1 MVQLEQVLYLD
12 VRNNTKYNNYM
23 DLKVYRKE
31 EVIQPDGTLNVLKP
45 DIIDIYPEM
54 LELVSE
60 NQVQNEIWSLDKLQ
74 YLADVKIKDGK
85 LIINSD
91 NIIYKNGIIYIKI
104 TENKLY
110 NAQILEDNSEELL
123 LQECALATMWQR
135 GLDPVEPEDGI
146 RWTQALLG
154 EVNPLQLI
162 EDVNNAVENVTNSVI
177 VEVGTVTSINGQ
189 EYLSFKLKMTA

>member
-54 LELVSE
+54 LEVVSE

-110 NAQILEDNSEELL
+110 NAQILEDDSEELL
-123 LQECALATMWQR
+123 LQECALATIWQR

-146 RWTQALLG
+146 RWSQALLG

-162 EDVNNAVENVTNSVI
+162 EDINNAVENVTNSVI

>member
-1 MVQLEQVLYLD
+1 MEQLEQVLYLD

-91 NIIYKNGIIYIKI
+91 NIIYENGIIYIKI

-110 NAQILEDNSEELL
+110 NAQILEDDSEELL
-123 LQECALATMWQR
+123 LQECALATIWQR

-189 EYLSFKLKMTA
+189 EYLSFKLKMTV

>member
-54 LELVSE
+54 LEVVSE
-60 NQVQNEIWSLDKLQ
+60 NQVQDEIWSLDKLQ

-91 NIIYKNGIIYIKI
+91 NIIYENGIIYIKI

-110 NAQILEDNSEELL
+110 NAQILEDDSEELL
-123 LQECALATMWQR
+123 LQECALATIWQR

-162 EDVNNAVENVTNSVI
+162 EDVNNAVENVTNSVA

-189 EYLSFKLKMTA
+189 EYLSFKLRMTA

>member
-54 LELVSE
+54 FEIVSE

-91 NIIYKNGIIYIKI
+91 NIIYENGIIYIKI

-110 NAQILEDNSEELL
+110 NAQILEDDSEELL
-123 LQECALATMWQR
+123 LQECALATIWQR

-146 RWTQALLG
+146 RWSQALLG

-162 EDVNNAVENVTNSVI
+162 EDVTNAVENVTNSVT

-189 EYLSFKLKMTA
+189 EYLSFKLRMTA

>member
-54 LELVSE
+54 LELVSK

-91 NIIYKNGIIYIKI
+91 NIIYENGIIYIKI

-110 NAQILEDNSEELL
+110 NAQILEDDSEELL
-123 LQECALATMWQR
+123 LQECALATIWQR

-146 RWTQALLG
+146 RWSQALLG

-162 EDVNNAVENVTNSVI
+162 EDINNAVENVTNSVI

>member
-54 LELVSE
+54 LEIVSE

-91 NIIYKNGIIYIKI
+91 NIIYENGIIYIKI

-123 LQECALATMWQR
+123 LQECALATIWQR

-146 RWTQALLG
+146 RWSQALLG

-162 EDVNNAVENVTNSVI
+162 EDINNAVENVTNSVI

>member
-1 MVQLEQVLYLD
+1 MEQVLYLD

-45 DIIDIYPEM
+45 DIIDIYPDF
-54 LELVSE
+54 LE
-60 NQVQNEIWSLDKLQ
+60 
-74 YLADVKIKDGK
+74 
-85 LIINSD
+85 
-91 NIIYKNGIIYIKI
+91 
-104 TENKLY
+104 TEEKLY
-110 NAQILEDNSEELL
+110 NAQILDDNSEELL

-135 GLDPVEPEDGI
+135 GLDPIEPEDGI

-162 EDVNNAVENVTNSVI
+162 EDVTNAVENVTNSVA

-189 EYLSFKLKMTA
+189 EYLSFKLRMTA

>member
-1 MVQLEQVLYLD
+1 MEQLEQVLYLD
-12 VRNNTKYNNYM
+12 VRNNTKYNNCM

-123 LQECALATMWQR
+123 LQECALATIWQR

-162 EDVNNAVENVTNSVI
+162 EDVNNAVENVTNSVA

>member
-12 VRNNTKYNNYM
+12 VRNNTKYNNCM

-54 LELVSE
+54 LEVVSE

-91 NIIYKNGIIYIKI
+91 NIIYENGIIYIKI

-110 NAQILEDNSEELL
+110 NAQILEDDSEELL
-123 LQECALATMWQR
+123 LQECALATIWQR

-146 RWTQALLG
+146 RWSQVLLG

-162 EDVNNAVENVTNSVI
+162 EDINNAVENVTNSVI

>member
-12 VRNNTKYNNYM
+12 VRNNTKYNNCM

-31 EVIQPDGTLNVLKP
+31 EVIQPDGILNVVKP

-54 LELVSE
+54 LEL
-60 NQVQNEIWSLDKLQ
+60 NNTKLTD
-74 YLADVKIKDGK
+74 A
-85 LIINSD
+85 S
-91 NIIYKNGIIYIKI
+91 
-104 TENKLY
+104 
-110 NAQILEDNSEELL
+110 ILEDDSEELL
-123 LQECALATMWQR
+123 LQECALATIWQR

-146 RWTQALLG
+146 RWSQALLG

-162 EDVNNAVENVTNSVI
+162 EDINNAVESVTNSVI

>member
-1 MVQLEQVLYLD
+1 MVQLEQVLCLD

-110 NAQILEDNSEELL
+110 NAQILEDDSEELL
-123 LQECALATMWQR
+123 LQECALATIWQR

-146 RWTQALLG
+146 RWSQALLG

-162 EDVNNAVENVTNSVI
+162 EDINNAVENVTNSVI

>member
-54 LELVSE
+54 LEIVSE

-91 NIIYKNGIIYIKI
+91 NIIYENGIIYIKI

-110 NAQILEDNSEELL
+110 NAQILEDDSEELL
-123 LQECALATMWQR
+123 LQECALATIWQR

-146 RWTQALLG
+146 RWSQALLG

-162 EDVNNAVENVTNSVI
+162 EDINNAVESVTNSVI

>member
-1 MVQLEQVLYLD
+1 MEQLEQVLYLD

-54 LELVSE
+54 LEIVSE

-74 YLADVKIKDGK
+74 YLAEVKIKDGK

-91 NIIYKNGIIYIKI
+91 NIIYENGIIYIKI

-110 NAQILEDNSEELL
+110 NAQILEDDSEELL
-123 LQECALATMWQR
+123 LQECALATIWQR

>member
-91 NIIYKNGIIYIKI
+91 NIIYENGIIYIKI
-104 TENKLY
+104 TKNKLY
-110 NAQILEDNSEELL
+110 NAQILEDDSEELL
-123 LQECALATMWQR
+123 LQECALATIWQR

-146 RWTQALLG
+146 RWSQALLG

-162 EDVNNAVENVTNSVI
+162 EDINNAVENVTNSVI

>member
-60 NQVQNEIWSLDKLQ
+60 NRVQNEIWSLDKLQ

-91 NIIYKNGIIYIKI
+91 NIIYENGIIYIKI

-123 LQECALATMWQR
+123 LQECALATIWQR

-146 RWTQALLG
+146 RWSQALLG

-162 EDVNNAVENVTNSVI
+162 EDINNAVENVTNSVI

>member
-54 LELVSE
+54 LEIVSE

-91 NIIYKNGIIYIKI
+91 NIIYENGIIYIKI

-110 NAQILEDNSEELL
+110 NAQILEDDSEELL

-146 RWTQALLG
+146 RWSQALLG

-162 EDVNNAVENVTNSVI
+162 EDINNAVENVTNSVI

>member
-91 NIIYKNGIIYIKI
+91 NIIYENGIIYIKI

-110 NAQILEDNSEELL
+110 NAQILEDDSEELL
-123 LQECALATMWQR
+123 LQECALATIWQR

-146 RWTQALLG
+146 RWSQALLG

-162 EDVNNAVENVTNSVI
+162 EDINNAVENVTNSVI

>member
-1 MVQLEQVLYLD
+1 MEQLEQVLYLD
-12 VRNNTKYNNYM
+12 VRNNTKYNNCM

-31 EVIQPDGTLNVLKP
+31 EVIQPDGILNVVKP
-45 DIIDIYPEM
+45 DIIDIYPEL
-54 LELVSE
+54 LETGKVNLVKD
-60 NQVQNEIWSLDKLQ
+60 EILSLDILK
-74 YLADVKIKDGK
+74 YYADIEIKDDK

-91 NIIYKNGIIYIKI
+91 DIIYNDNTLYLKIKGIS
-104 TENKLY
+104 LS
-110 NAQILEDNSEELL
+110 NASILEDDSEELL
-123 LQECALATMWQR
+123 LQECALATIWQR

-162 EDVNNAVENVTNSVI
+162 EDVNNAVENVTNSVA

-189 EYLSFKLKMTA
+189 EYLSFKLRMTV

>member
-23 DLKVYRKE
+23 DLKVYRRE

-54 LELVSE
+54 FEIVSE
-60 NQVQNEIWSLDKLQ
+60 NPVLNEIWSLDKLQ

-91 NIIYKNGIIYIKI
+91 NIIYENGIIYIKI

-110 NAQILEDNSEELL
+110 NAQILEDDSEELL
-123 LQECALATMWQR
+123 LQECALATIWQR

-146 RWTQALLG
+146 RWSQALLG

-162 EDVNNAVENVTNSVI
+162 EDINNAVENVTNSVI

-189 EYLSFKLKMTA
+189 EYLSFKLKMTV

>member
-1 MVQLEQVLYLD
+1 MEQLEQVLYLD
-12 VRNNTKYNNYM
+12 VRNNTKYNNCM

-74 YLADVKIKDGK
+74 YLAEVKIKDGK

-91 NIIYKNGIIYIKI
+91 NIIYENGIIYIKI

-110 NAQILEDNSEELL
+110 NAQILEDDSEELL
-123 LQECALATMWQR
+123 LQECALATIWQR

-146 RWTQALLG
+146 RWSQALLG

-162 EDVNNAVENVTNSVI
+162 EDINNAVENVTNSVI

>member
-1 MVQLEQVLYLD
+1 MVQLELVLYLD

-54 LELVSE
+54 LELISE
-60 NQVQNEIWSLDKLQ
+60 NPVQNEIWSLDKLQ

-91 NIIYKNGIIYIKI
+91 NIIYENGIIYIKI
-104 TENKLY
+104 TEDKLY
-110 NAQILEDNSEELL
+110 NAQILEDDSEELL
-123 LQECALATMWQR
+123 LQDCALATIWQR

-146 RWTQALLG
+146 RWSQALLG

-162 EDVNNAVENVTNSVI
+162 EDINNAVENVTNSVA

>member
-12 VRNNTKYNNYM
+12 VRNNTKYNNCM

-91 NIIYKNGIIYIKI
+91 NIIYENGIIYIKI

-123 LQECALATMWQR
+123 LQECALATIWQR

-146 RWTQALLG
+146 RWSQALLG

-162 EDVNNAVENVTNSVI
+162 EDINNAVENVTNSVA

>member
-1 MVQLEQVLYLD
+1 MEQLEQVLYLD
-12 VRNNTKYNNYM
+12 VRNNTKYNNCM

-31 EVIQPDGTLNVLKP
+31 EVIQPDGILNVVKP
-45 DIIDIYPEM
+45 DIIDIYPEL
-54 LELVSE
+54 LETDRVNLVKDD
-60 NQVQNEIWSLDKLQ
+60 VLSLDILK
-74 YLADVKIKDGK
+74 YYADIEIKDDK
-85 LIINSD
+85 LVINSD
-91 NIIYKNGIIYIKI
+91 DIIYNDGVLYLKIKGIS
-104 TENKLY
+104 LS
-110 NAQILEDNSEELL
+110 NASILEDDSEELL
-123 LQECALATMWQR
+123 LQECALATIWQR

>member
-1 MVQLEQVLYLD
+1 MVQLEEVLYLD

-54 LELVSE
+54 LEVVSE

-91 NIIYKNGIIYIKI
+91 NIIYENGIIYIKI

-110 NAQILEDNSEELL
+110 NAQILEDDSEELL
-123 LQECALATMWQR
+123 LQECALATIWQR

-146 RWTQALLG
+146 RWSQALLG

-162 EDVNNAVENVTNSVI
+162 EDINNAVENVTNSVI

>member
-54 LELVSE
+54 LEIVSE

-74 YLADVKIKDGK
+74 YLADVRIKDGK

-91 NIIYKNGIIYIKI
+91 NIIYENGIIYIKI

-123 LQECALATMWQR
+123 LQECALATIWQR

-146 RWTQALLG
+146 RWSQALLG

-162 EDVNNAVENVTNSVI
+162 EDINNAVENVTNSVI

>member
-1 MVQLEQVLYLD
+1 MEQLGQVLYLD
-12 VRNNTKYNNYM
+12 VRNNTKYNNCM

-60 NQVQNEIWSLDKLQ
+60 NQVQDEIWSLDKLQ

-85 LIINSD
+85 IIINSD
-91 NIIYKNGIIYIKI
+91 NIIYENGIIYIKI

-110 NAQILEDNSEELL
+110 NAQILEDDSEELL
-123 LQECALATMWQR
+123 LQECALATIWQR

-162 EDVNNAVENVTNSVI
+162 EDVNNAVENVTNSVA